1 MSLVSHSHKHSV
13 FVCFIFQLKH
23 HTTPSA
29 FTISSLWYNAS
40 LSASTQLMWELNY
53 VSFRTYVGWKLIIFT
68 SLHWQAWESGIH
80 RVINLMLYI
89 VQCAVLE
96 TFQLKSQIVLYTI
109 KNQSHHRR
117 MMERRTFHFDLQRQR
132 CEIENTPQVGTL
144 ESVYIMVWN
153 DDDDVFT
160 IDFMHICKANKDKK
174 QLQ

>member
-1 MSLVSHSHKHSV
+1 
-13 FVCFIFQLKH
+13 
-23 HTTPSA
+23 
-29 FTISSLWYNAS
+29 
-40 LSASTQLMWELNY
+40 
-53 VSFRTYVGWKLIIFT
+53 
-68 SLHWQAWESGIH
+68 
-80 RVINLMLYI
+80 
-89 VQCAVLE
+89 
-96 TFQLKSQIVLYTI
+96 
-109 KNQSHHRR
+109 